1 MRHIYY
7 TKPYSV
13 SKLISL
19 FKYSFGNDI
28 VWVPFSTIGFIVKK
42 TGRLKIIYNIS
53 IPLYKAHKSETVRCE
68 NEKILM
74 ATVCFYSGEDEGY
87 RIASSY
93 GNF

>member
-13 SKLISL
+13 SNLLILS
-19 FKYSFGNDI
+19 KYFFGDI
-28 VWVPFSTIGFIVKK
+28 VWVPFSTIGFIAKK

-53 IPLYKAHKSETVRCE
+53 IPLYKAYKSEMVRGE
-68 NEKILM
+68 NEKILL
-74 ATVCFYSGEDEGY
+74 ATVCFHSGEDEGY
-87 RIASSY
+87 RVASSY